1 METQD
6 QEETLEKKKNY
17 PQVIAKALLKIILG
31 LLILVVVVA
40 GTLVLALRFP
50 SVQTKVA
57 QKAAKTL
64 SQTIH
69 HQVTIGSVDIR
80 FFKSVLLNDVRV
92 LDRQKKTLFYVGEVD
107 ANIGFFQLFK
117 ADKWRIPVGR
127 DKVLAIPTVKF
138 QPDRLHIASLT
149 LTRPEANLIK
159 YEGTDTLNM
168 STFITALSNLI
179 TKDTTKAKTPF
190 DFKIDEIVLKDGLF
204 TYHNYNSPRTD
215 YGLDYQHMDLERI
228 NGRFSEINLKGDTI
242 HTVVTSLTTMDRNS
256 KTYLKDLDTRMTF
269 APTFWEWDNLNLRVN
284 NSHLAKYVR
293 FDYRQFWN
301 FKDFNDS
308 MNVTADFDSTYITSD
323 DVALF
328 APVLKDVNE
337 KVLLS
342 GKVKGKV
349 RNFDARDIDLRYGQ
363 YTHITGDVS
372 ADGLPNFKNTFA
384 DLHLGP
390 SSINARDIKKFL
402 PRKAYEMAARAGTV
416 RLEGEFTGFYNDF
429 VANGSFKTPLGN
441 LVSDINLKFDKNNI
455 DRSAYRGYLRTS
467 GFDVGGLLGD
477 RSVIKKVALDGK
489 LQGSGFSLAT
499 ARLNMDAKI
508 NALNL
513 NNYNFRNIVVN
524 ADLSRQTFNGDL
536 SINDPNLKL
545 SATGQINLQNN
556 RQVFD
561 LKTNI
566 RTADLRA
573 LGFTKQG
580 IVVSTVADVDFTG
593 IKLDEI
599 YGLANF
605 KNTKLQYSG
614 KQVAIDSLSIESHF
628 HNGIRELHVG
638 SEVLALQLGG
648 NFLYSTFFRDLETL
662 YEEYR
667 LNLENNPLRIDNY
680 YRRKS
685 PIPPAYYEVDLDVH
699 LRRIN
704 PVLHAFLPNV
714 SISDFSTMKGT
725 FRNGPTT
732 MLTLVSQIDTI
743 FYGKNEFYGNNLEVT
758 SSKLWNSPD
767 VLANTLITSER
778 QKLGSAGD
786 TEKLYVE
793 GVWSDR
799 LIRFSSNIAQ
809 TGTTNRANISGNV
822 SFERDQIQVVFNQS
836 NINVLDKVWNIS
848 PNNTIVFD
856 GGAVRFDNVTLS
868 NGPQSVNIFGVLS
881 RNPQDL
887 LTVSLA
893 NFRLENLNPLL
904 PDKIDGRLNAE
915 LQIRDLYNEI
925 QLSSNLAVDTFMI
938 GNQLIGNVAGTTNW
952 ENRLH
957 RMNVDLGISR
967 DNKKVLSLTGNY
979 DPRGGKEELDLL
991 AVLDD
996 AQMKLVEPVLKTIM
1010 SDLGGTMDGRVRIS
1024 GKLTGPILKG
1034 SVMVTDGSFVFNYL
1048 KTKYTFSDRV
1058 YFTENDISFQNV
1070 RVRDIYNNVAVLN
1083 GGIFHDGFQN
1093 MVLDLRARFN
1103 KFMVLNTTRADNPLY
1118 YGTAFATGEVTA
1130 LGATS
1135 NLQVNVTAR
1144 SEERTNI
1151 AIPLDNTTAL
1161 ERQNFITFVNN
1172 NPARQDTTTARDTT
1186 LVKRGVDLSGIRLNF
1201 NLDVNENAYI
1211 ELIFDERTGDII
1223 RGRGR
1228 GNLRMEIDTR
1238 GEFAMYGNY
1247 EIVQGRYNFTLLGV
1261 INKEFNV
1268 RPGGTVTWNGD
1279 PLEGLLNITAEYTQ
1293 RVSLAPI
1300 LADLSEQQQQSAAA
1314 RSRYPVTAVMD
1325 LDGPLTTPQIRLNL
1339 EFNDTPS
1346 LLEDQITRYLNNIR
1360 NDEQELNRQVF
1371 SLLAFKRL
1379 SARDELQV
1387 GLGVGD
1393 LGSSVGEL
1401 FSNQLSYWLS
1411 QIDSNLEVDIGVSG
1425 NGNQVLDDVQ
1435 LRLSYTFLEGRLKVT
1450 REGSVNNNRLG
1461 NNRSTAAGDWS
1472 VEYYLSQSGQL
1483 RLRATYET
1491 TPRDFEANATASRQ
1505 TVSVLHQAN
1514 FDRFGEL
1521 FRRRK
1526 LSKRAQRAAE
1536 RERILQIQ
1544 DDTPTSIQDL

>member
-1 METQD
+1 M
-6 QEETLEKKKNY
+6 
-17 PQVIAKALLKIILG
+17 
-31 LLILVVVVA
+31 LIVVVL
-40 GTLVLALRFP
+40 LVGGLALALRFP

-57 QKAAKTL
+57 RKAASVL
-64 SQTIH
+64 SETIH
-69 HQVTIGSVDIR
+69 HQVTIGTVDVR
-80 FFKSVLLNDVRV
+80 FFKSVLLNEVRV
-92 LDRQKKTLFYVGEVD
+92 LDRQKKTLFYVGQAD
-107 ANIGFFQLFK
+107 ADIGFFQLFK
-117 ADKWRIPVGR
+117 SNPLHIPLFGKREV
-127 DKVLAIPTVKF
+127 VLPWAKF
-138 QPDRLHIASLT
+138 QPNRLHIASLT

-168 STFITALSNLI
+168 STFITALSNLV

-204 TYHNYNSPRTD
+204 TYHNFNIPRTD

-228 NGRFSEINLKGDTI
+228 NGRFSEISLKGDTI
-242 HTVVTSLTTMDRNS
+242 QTVVTSLTTMDRRS

-269 APTFWEWDNLNLRVN
+269 APTFWEWANLNLRVN
-284 NSHLAKYVR
+284 NSHLARYVR
-293 FDYRQFWN
+293 FDYRIFWN
-301 FKDFNDS
+301 FKEFNDS
-308 MNVTADFDSTYITSD
+308 MNVTATFDSTYVTSD
-323 DVALF
+323 DIALF

-349 RNFDARDIDLRYGQ
+349 KNFRAEGIDVRYGQ
-363 YTHITGDVS
+363 YTHIKGDIS

-384 DLHLGP
+384 DLNLER
-390 SSINARDIKKFL
+390 STINARDIKKFL
-402 PRKAYEMAARAGTV
+402 PKKAYDMAARAGTV
-416 RLEGEFTGFYNDF
+416 TLEGEFTGFYNDF
-429 VANGSFKTPLGN
+429 VANGAFQSALGN
-441 LVSDINLKFDKNNI
+441 VVSDINLKFDKNNI
-455 DRSAYRGYLRTS
+455 DRSAYRGYLKTN

-477 RSVIKKVALDGK
+477 RSVLKRVAMDGRVT
-489 LQGSGFSLAT
+489 GSGFSLAS
-499 ARLNMDAKI
+499 ARLNVDATI

-536 SINDPNLKL
+536 SINDPNLKMAA
-545 SATGQINLQNN
+545 SGQINLQNN

-566 RTADLRA
+566 KSADLRA
-573 LGFTKQG
+573 LGFTEQG
-580 IVVSTVADVDFTG
+580 IVLSTNADVDFTG

-605 KNTKLQYSG
+605 KNTKLLYGG
-614 KQVAIDSLSIESHF
+614 KQVGIDSLTIESHF
-628 HNGIRELHVG
+628 HDGIRELHVG
-638 SEVLALQLGG
+638 SEVLALKAGG
-648 NFLYSTFFRDLETL
+648 NFLYSTFFRDLQTL

-667 LNLENNPLRIDNY
+667 LNLENNPLRIESY

-685 PIPPAYYEVDLDVH
+685 PVPPASYEVNLDVH
-699 LRRIN
+699 LRHIN
-704 PVLHAFLPNV
+704 PVLHAFAPDL
-714 SISDFSTMKGT
+714 SISDFSTMEGT
-725 FRNGPTT
+725 FRNGPTSV
-732 MLTLVSQIDTI
+732 LTLISQIDTI
-743 FYGKNEFYGNNLEVT
+743 LYGKNEFYSNNLEIT
-758 SSKLWNSPD
+758 SSKLWNTPD
-767 VLANTLITSER
+767 VLANAVVTSER
-778 QKLGSAGD
+778 QKLGNAGD

-793 GVWSDR
+793 GVWSER
-799 LIRFSSNIAQ
+799 LISFSSNIAQ

-822 SFERDQIQVVFNQS
+822 SFERDQIAVVFNRS

-848 PNNTIVFD
+848 PNNTIVYND
-856 GGAVRFDNVTLS
+856 GAMRFENVTLS

-904 PDKIDGRLNAE
+904 PDKIDGRLNAQ
-915 LQIRDLYNEI
+915 LQLRDLYNEM
-925 QLSSNLAVDTFMI
+925 QMSSTLAVDTFMI
-938 GNQLIGNVAGTTNW
+938 GNQLIGNVAGTTQW
-952 ENRLH
+952 ESRLH

-967 DNKKVLSLTGNY
+967 ENKKVLSLTGTY
-979 DPRGGKEELDLL
+979 TPSGGKEELDLL

-1024 GKLTGPILKG
+1024 GKLSGPVLKG
-1034 SVMVTDGSFVFNYL
+1034 SVMVTEGSFVFNYL

-1058 YFTENDISFQNV
+1058 FFTENDISFQNV
-1070 RVRDIYNNVAVLN
+1070 RIRDIYNNVAILN

-1103 KFMVLNTTRADNPLY
+1103 RFMVLNTTRADNPLY
-1118 YGTAFATGEVTA
+1118 YGTAFASGEVTA
-1130 LGATS
+1130 LGSTS
-1135 NLQVNVTAR
+1135 NLQVNITAR
-1144 SEERTNI
+1144 SENNTSI
-1151 AIPLDNTTAL
+1151 AIPLDNTSSL
-1161 ERQNFITFVNN
+1161 ERQNFISFVNN
-1172 NPARQDTTTARDTT
+1172 NPAKQDSAGTATP
-1186 LVKRGVDLSGIRLNF
+1186 LIKKGVDLSGIRLNF
-1201 NLDVNENAYI
+1201 NLDVDENAYI

-1223 RGRGR
+1223 RGKGR
-1228 GNLRMEIDTR
+1228 GNIRMEIDTR

-1247 EIVQGRYNFTLLGV
+1247 EIVQGRYNFTMLGL

-1268 RPGGTVTWNGD
+1268 RPGGTVTWNGN
-1279 PLEGLLNITAEYTQ
+1279 PLDGLLKITATYTQ

-1379 SARDELQV
+1379 SAQDELQV

-1411 QIDSNLEVDIGVSG
+1411 QIDTNLEVDIGVSG
-1425 NGNQVLDDVQ
+1425 YGNQVLDDVQ

-1461 NNRSTAAGDWS
+1461 SNRSTAAGDWS

-1536 RERILQIQ
+1536 RERMIRLE
-1544 DDTPTSIQDL
+1544 DDAPTTLQDL

>member
-1 METQD
+1 M
-6 QEETLEKKKNY
+6 
-17 PQVIAKALLKIILG
+17 
-31 LLILVVVVA
+31 LIVLVV
-40 GTLVLALRFP
+40 LVGGLALALRFP

-57 QKAAKTL
+57 QKAAGML
-64 SQTIH
+64 SETIH
-69 HQVTIGSVDIR
+69 HQVTIASVDIR
-80 FFKSVLLNDVRV
+80 PFKSVVLNEVRV
-92 LDRQKKTLFYVGEVD
+92 LDREKNTLFYVGE
-107 ANIGFFQLFK
+107 ANADISFFQLFTS
-117 ADKWRIPVGR
+117 DRLHIPLFSGRELRIP
-127 DKVLAIPTVKF
+127 IMQI
-138 QPDRLHIASLT
+138 QPNRLHIASLT

-168 STFITALSNLI
+168 STFISALSNLI
-179 TKDTTKAKTPF
+179 TKDTTKAKAPF
-190 DFKIDEIVLKDGLF
+190 YFKIDEVVLKEGLF

-215 YGLDYQHMDLERI
+215 YGLDYQHMDLEQI
-228 NGRFSEINLKGDTI
+228 NGRFSEIDIEGDTI
-242 HTVVTSLTTMDRNS
+242 HTVVTSLTTRDRTS

-293 FDYRQFWN
+293 FDYREFWN
-301 FKDFNDS
+301 FKEFNDS
-308 MNVTADFDSTYITSD
+308 MNVTANFDSTYITSD
-323 DVALF
+323 DIALF
-328 APVLKDVNE
+328 APVLKDWNE
-337 KVLLS
+337 KILIS

-349 RNFDARDIDLRYGQ
+349 NNFRAQDIDVRYGQ

-390 SSINARDIKKFL
+390 STINARDIKKFL
-402 PRKAYEMAARAGTV
+402 PKKAYEMASRAGTV

-429 VANGSFKTPLGN
+429 VANGAFQSALGN
-441 LVSDINLKFDKNNI
+441 VVSDINLKFDKNNI
-455 DRSAYRGYLRTS
+455 DRSAYRGYIKTT

-477 RSVIKKVALDGK
+477 RSVLKRVAMDGRV
-489 LQGSGFSLAT
+489 QGSGFSLAS
-499 ARLNMDAKI
+499 AKVNIDATVNAI
-508 NALNL
+508 NV

-536 SINDPNLKL
+536 RINDPNLKMTA
-545 SATGQINLQNN
+545 SGQINLQNN

-566 RTADLRA
+566 ATADLRA
-573 LGFTKQG
+573 LGLTKQG
-580 IVVSTVADVDFTG
+580 IVLSTNADVDFTG
-593 IKLDEI
+593 TKLDQI

-605 KNTKLQYSG
+605 KKTTLTYSG
-614 KQVAIDSLSIESHF
+614 KKVNIDSLTIESHF
-628 HNGIRELHVG
+628 HDGIRELHVG
-638 SEVLALQLGG
+638 SEVLALQAGG
-648 NFLYSTFFRDLETL
+648 NFLYSTFFRDLQTL
-662 YEEYR
+662 YEEYQ
-667 LNLENNPLRIDNY
+667 LNLENNPLKIENY

-685 PIPPAYYEVDLDVH
+685 VAPPASYEVDLEVN
-699 LRRIN
+699 LRHIN
-704 PVLHAFLPNV
+704 PVLHAFVPNL
-714 SISDFSTMKGT
+714 SISDFSRMEGT
-725 FRNGPTT
+725 FRNGPTAQ
-732 MLTLVSQIDTI
+732 LSLISKIDTI
-743 FYGKNEFYGNNLEVT
+743 LYGKNEFYQNNLEIS
-758 SSKLWNSPD
+758 SSKLWNNPD
-767 VLANTLITSER
+767 VLANAIITSER
-778 QKLGSAGD
+778 QKLGNAGD
-786 TEKLYVE
+786 TEQLYVE
-793 GVWSDR
+793 AVWNER
-799 LIRFSSNIAQ
+799 LISFSSNIAQ

-822 SFERDQIQVVFNQS
+822 SFELNQIQVVFNRS
-836 NINVLDKVWNIS
+836 NINVLDKVWTIS

-856 GGAVRFDNVTLS
+856 DGALRFENVTLS

-887 LTVSLA
+887 LTVNIA
-893 NFRLENLNPLL
+893 DFRLENLNPLL
-904 PDKIDGRLNAE
+904 PDKIDGRLNGE

-925 QLSSNLAVDTFMI
+925 HLSSRMAVDTFML

-952 ENRLH
+952 DNQQG

-967 DNKKVLSLTGNY
+967 DAKKVLSLTGTYN
-979 DPRGGKEELDLL
+979 PRNEEQELDLL

-996 AQMKLVEPVLKTIM
+996 AQLRLVEPVLKTIM

-1024 GKLTGPILKG
+1024 GRLSSPVLKG
-1034 SVMVTDGSFVFNYL
+1034 SVMVTNGSFVFNYL
-1048 KTKYTFSDRV
+1048 NTRYTFSDRV
-1058 YFTENDISFQNV
+1058 FFTENDISFQNV
-1070 RVRDIYNNVAVLN
+1070 RIRDIYNNTAILN

-1130 LGATS
+1130 LGSTS
-1135 NLQVNVTAR
+1135 NLQVNITAR
-1144 SEERTNI
+1144 SENNTSI
-1151 AIPLDNTTAL
+1151 AIPLGNTTAL
-1161 ERQNFITFVNN
+1161 ERQNFITFVNT
-1172 NPARQDTTTARDTT
+1172 NPAKQDSTAIPTPI
-1186 LVKRGVDLSGIRLNF
+1186 VKKGVDLSGIRLNF

-1223 RGRGR
+1223 RGKGR
-1228 GNLRMEIDTR
+1228 GNIRMEIDTR

-1247 EIVQGRYNFTLLGV
+1247 EIVQGRYNFTMLGI

-1268 RPGGTVTWNGD
+1268 RPGGTVTWNGN
-1279 PLEGLLNITAEYTQ
+1279 PLEGLLKITATYTQ

-1300 LADLSEQQQQSAAA
+1300 LADLSQQQQQSAAA

-1346 LLEDQITRYLNNIR
+1346 LLEDQVTRYLNSIR

-1379 SARDELQV
+1379 SAQDELQV

-1411 QIDSNLEVDIGVSG
+1411 QIDTNLEVDIGVSG
-1425 NGNQVLDDVQ
+1425 YGNQVLDDVQ
-1435 LRLSYTFLEGRLKVT
+1435 LRLSYTFLEGRLRVT

-1521 FRRRK
+1521 FRRRR
-1526 LSKRAQRAAE
+1526 LSKRAQRAEE
-1536 RERILQIQ
+1536 RERMIKLE
-1544 DDTPTSIQDL
+1544 DDTPTTIQNL